1 MNERDDLVVEP
12 MQPVQSFARPAKLH
26 SSGIE
31 GSIFSTQAPSLGL
44 DLVDAEP
51 SFEYPTPQSSMHLE
65 STLNDQDPIVNFRLP
80 SHDLL
85 FEMVNLFFDN
95 LYYLFPCFHRTHF
108 MQQLEAGV
116 IQKESSL
123 ILFSMCCLAARV
135 HPDAAVKKRQQEW
148 YEQAKFSYQLT
159 QRDPYPAL
167 RTIQAALLLIAH
179 ASTAGDFSSSW
190 LFLGKVWRQA
200 VALGISE

>member
-1 MNERDDLVVEP
+1 VVTT
-12 MQPVQSFARPAKLH
+12 QPLQSSAQPAALH
-26 SSGIE
+26 GSGVE
-31 GSIFSTQAPSLGL
+31 GSIFSTQPQGLSL
-44 DLVDAEP
+44 DFVDAEP
-51 SFEYPTPQSSMHLE
+51 SFEYPTPQSSLHSD
-65 STLNDQDPIVNFRLP
+65 STLNDQDLIVNFRLP

-85 FEMVNLFFDN
+85 VEMVNLFFDN
-95 LYYLFPCFHRTHF
+95 LYHLFPCFHRTHF
-108 MQQLEAGV
+108 MQQLEGGSL
-116 IQKESSL
+116 QKESTL

-135 HPDAAVKKRQQEW
+135 HPNAAIKKRQQEW

-179 ASTAGDFSSSW
+179 ASTSGDFSSSW
-190 LFLGKVWRQA
+190 LFLGKAWRQA